1 MTMLRLT
8 VVFLVVITLV
18 GCSSQPAQPA
28 GGAQP
33 KEAAPAAPKEPTL
46 YTAKGCFSSMV
57 SLAQRWQPDAMP
69 FHMESDFNSE
79 ATGQDGKA
87 TVWRGFFASR
97 SRGMMRTFIC
107 SGSRLANSPPV
118 GFTDTAETAA
128 GGNVASLMFLP
139 SYLLVDSDKAF
150 AATLDHGGKPLIE
163 KNAKQ
168 PVIYLLDWDPKK
180 KELVW
185 EVIFGTSQT
194 DRQGLALISA
204 RTGAFIGGGK

>member
-8 VVFLVVITLV
+8 VVLLVVITLV
-18 GCSSQPAQPA
+18 GCSSQPTQPTSTA
-28 GGAQP
+28 
-33 KEAAPAAPKEPTL
+33 KPAAVPQKETTL
-46 YTAKGCFSSMV
+46 YTAKGCFNSMV

-69 FHMESDFNSE
+69 FHLESDFNAD

-97 SRGMMRTFIC
+97 TKATMRTFIC
-107 SGSRLANSPPV
+107 SGSRLADAPPY
-118 GFTDTAETAA
+118 GFTDTVETAY
-128 GGNVASLMFLP
+128 GGNVPALMFLP
-139 SYLLVDSDKAF
+139 SYFLVDSDKAY

-163 KNAKQ
+163 KDAKQ

-180 KELVW
+180 KELTW
-185 EVIFGTSQT
+185 TVIFGKSQA

-204 RTGAFIGGGK
+204 RTGSFIGGAK